1 MMMVMRRELLGHWWM
16 VMVLLIGVIKSS
28 ISTINNI
35 PTQYNTCSL
44 NRSSFPTG
52 FLFGTSSSAYQYE
65 GGAQE
70 GGKGP
75 SIWDTYTHKHP
86 DKIKDGSNGDVAV
99 DAYHR
104 YKEDVKIMKEMGL
117 DAYRF
122 SISWPRLLE
131 CGKLSGGVNKEGIK
145 YYNNLINELLA
156 NGLKPFVTLFHWDL
170 PQALED
176 EYGGFL
182 SPNIVHHFKEYT
194 ELCFKEF
201 GDRVKHWITFN
212 EPIAYSVAGYATG
225 MFPPGRCS
233 EWQHM
238 NCTAGNSGTE
248 PYLVTHHQLLA
259 HAASARLYKD
269 KYQGNQKGSIG
280 ITLVSLWVVPYS
292 EAKHHKKAALLALD
306 FMYGWFMDPLTNG
319 EYPHSMRSIV
329 GDRLPKF
336 TKLESKIVKGSF
348 DFIGLNYYSS
358 NYASYA
364 PHHNNDTT
372 LQNPSYLTDSWASL
386 SSERNGVPIG
396 PSPNGTSNAIYIYP
410 RGIRD
415 VLVYTKRKYNNP
427 FIYITENGI
436 DEFNDPNLSL
446 EEALIDYQ
454 RIDYHY
460 RHLYYLQKAIIKDG
474 VKVKGYFAWSLLDNF
489 EWILGHTV
497 RFGLNYVDY
506 KHALTRHPKLSAH
519 WFKNFLQKQ
528 I

>member
-1 MMMVMRRELLGHWWM
+1 
-16 VMVLLIGVIKSS
+16 MVLLIGVIKSS

-86 DKIKDGSNGDVAV
+86 G
-99 DAYHR
+99 
-104 YKEDVKIMKEMGL
+104 
-117 DAYRF
+117 
-122 SISWPRLLE
+122 
-131 CGKLSGGVNKEGIK
+131 GKLSGGVNKEGIK

-248 PYLVTHHQLLA
+248 PYLG
-259 HAASARLYKD
+259 S
-269 KYQGNQKGSIG
+269 QKGSIG

-306 FMYGWFMDPLTNG
+306 FMFMDPLTNG

-415 VLVYTKRKYNNP
+415 VLVYTKRK
-427 FIYITENGI
+427 
-436 DEFNDPNLSL
+436 
-446 EEALIDYQ
+446 
-454 RIDYHY
+454 
-460 RHLYYLQKAIIKDG
+460 KDG

-519 WFKNFLQKQ
+519 WFKNFLQQQ